1 MELLWR
7 RADFR
12 HDAVGHTQR
21 GLPRQ
26 QASGMHEPAVCLLLI
41 RGQLAGIAL
50 VVERVLQPRINW
62 SHAASGSSHHTSS
75 SRAASS
81 ASRARWTRIFNV
93 GILAPVTAAIS
104 S

>member
-1 MELLWR
+1 MELLWHR
-7 RADFR
+7 TNFP

-26 QASGMHEPAVCLLLI
+26 QASGIHQPGVVLLLI

-50 VVERVLQPRINW
+50 VVKRLLQPRINW
-62 SHAASGSSHHTSS
+62 AHAASGPSHHTSS

-81 ASRARWTRIFNV
+81 ASRARCTRIFNV